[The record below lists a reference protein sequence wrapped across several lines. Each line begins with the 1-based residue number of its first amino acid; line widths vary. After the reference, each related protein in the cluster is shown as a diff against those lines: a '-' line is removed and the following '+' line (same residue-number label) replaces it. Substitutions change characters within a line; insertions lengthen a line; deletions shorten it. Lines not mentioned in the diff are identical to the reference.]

1 MNPHHT
7 FKSTFLP
14 YTSCLARHK
23 INNKVILCLASQEG
37 SIDIFSVSEDLKKD
51 QTDTSQKIKIV
62 WSVRMT
68 SLVHEH
74 GPLTKIFYHKDVWL
88 VLATFKGMLQVY
100 DSMEFKLL
108 WETSNLQRKEKT
120 TITTFDFSEATGF
133 IACGGVEGKLLM
145 FDPSARIMTGSC
157 PKAHTSEIMEVYFY
171 DKHMQLL
178 SVSIDRNISLWDSL
192 KLECI
197 QVVKDHSH

>member
-1 MNPHHT
+1 
-7 FKSTFLP
+7 
-14 YTSCLARHK
+14 
-23 INNKVILCLASQEG
+23 
-37 SIDIFSVSEDLKKD
+37 
-51 QTDTSQKIKIV
+51 
-62 WSVRMT
+62 
-68 SLVHEH
+68 
-74 GPLTKIFYHKDVWL
+74 
-88 VLATFKGMLQVY
+88 
-100 DSMEFKLL
+100 
-108 WETSNLQRKEKT
+108 
-120 TITTFDFSEATGF
+120 
-133 IACGGVEGKLLM
+133 M